1 MVLADLGRRINNA
14 VNEYTSRTPKFDEKA
29 LDAVLKEIAM
39 ALLQVRRQEQLGRK
53 GNATDLV
60 LIGVL
65 YTGRCQ
71 CQARREPAK

>member
-39 ALLQVRRQEQLGRK
+39 ALLQVGGRMPELK
-53 GNATDLV
+53 VA
-60 LIGVL
+60 
-65 YTGRCQ
+65 
-71 CQARREPAK
+71 ARAY

>member
-39 ALLQVRRQEQLGRK
+39 ALLQVGRAK
-53 GNATDLV
+53 G
-60 LIGVL
+60 
-65 YTGRCQ
+65 GRDSQ
-71 CQARREPAK
+71 SWTAM